1 MTQRRCPLWENLNHL
16 KIILVYKGFLFQIG
30 FFTHFYF
37 KWCHIKANIFRI
49 IFCVPSWSLVH
60 TVNGIS
66 RQGLYREW
74 TRQAGLS
81 FYSKPMQ
88 TEWIVATVQRECLF
102 VGLSGLYYW
111 LKIVLLLVLKIIS
124 PSLLQSESFRN
135 QHKNLSVIISRA
147 LSLKSRSPLHLLWA
161 DSWMS

>member
-1 MTQRRCPLWENLNHL
+1 MMSYERWNLW
-16 KIILVYKGFLFQIG
+16 KK
-30 FFTHFYF
+30 
-37 KWCHIKANIFRI
+37 K
-49 IFCVPSWSLVH
+49 FCVPSWSLVH

-102 VGLSGLYYW
+102 VGLSGLYYC
-111 LKIVLLLVLKIIS
+111 LKIVLFLVLKIIS
-124 PSLLQSESFRN
+124 PSLLQFESFRN
-135 QHKNLSVIISRA
+135 QHKNLPVIISRA
-147 LSLKSRSPLHLLWA
+147 LCVSLPKMAKVWVLELQELKSLIHKINALFVVHKFWESSL
-161 DSWMS
+161 

>member
-1 MTQRRCPLWENLNHL
+1 M
-16 KIILVYKGFLFQIG
+16 
-30 FFTHFYF
+30 
-37 KWCHIKANIFRI
+37 KAAIVGI

-88 TEWIVATVQRECLF
+88 TECIVATVQRECLF
-102 VGLSGLYYW
+102 VRLSGLYYC
-111 LKIVLLLVLKIIS
+111 LKIVLFLVLKIIF
-124 PSLLQSESFRN
+124 PSLLQFESFRN
-135 QHKNLSVIISRA
+135 QHKKLIYSYKKSLMCI
-147 LSLKSRSPLHLLWA
+147 SLKFSHLHLLWA
-161 DSWMS
+161 DSWISQLRSNFLVDCCLKWPKSVYLNFKS